1 MKKLV
6 ALLLL
11 SAAIWFW
18 WHEPAASWRGLPAA
32 RDPVQTTAG
41 LPPVFRH
48 DDYTI
53 TPLANYE
60 IKAVVL
66 SRKRYRYDAG
76 AKFAP
81 VDLALGWGP
90 MSAANVINDLN
101 ISQSGR
107 WYEYSWRDEPPLD
120 PGLIAAHSANT
131 HCLPATREI
140 RRQLL
145 AVKRHDVAT
154 LKGYLVEVN
163 GPDGYRWRSS
173 LSRTDTRGGACEIMW
188 ITSVVVSAPGRP
200 APAP

>member
-1 MKKLV
+1 MKKIV

-11 SAAIWFW
+11 AAAVWFW

-32 RDPVQTTAG
+32 RDPIQLSSA
-41 LPPVFRH
+41 LPKAFLR
-48 DDYTI
+48 DAYTI
-53 TPLANYE
+53 TPLAHYE

-81 VDLALGWGP
+81 LDLALGWGP

-101 ISQSGR
+101 VSQSGR

-120 PGLIAAHSANT
+120 PDLIAAHSANT
-131 HCLPATREI
+131 HCLPSTPDV

-145 AVKRHDVAT
+145 AIKRHHVVV

-188 ITSVVVSAPGRP
+188 ITSVEIPGAHTP
-200 APAP
+200 PPVP